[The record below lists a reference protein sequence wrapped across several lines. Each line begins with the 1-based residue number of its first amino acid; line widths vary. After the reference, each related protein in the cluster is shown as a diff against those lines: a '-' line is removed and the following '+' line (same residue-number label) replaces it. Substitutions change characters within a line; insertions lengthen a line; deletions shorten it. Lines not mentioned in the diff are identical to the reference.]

1 MLKDTMWSLLCM
13 ILYFI
18 RSLFDRFVNYILELY
33 WGPKKTCP
41 PLRKDFFI
49 TKSAVE
55 IAELIR
61 NQDITVYQV
70 VNGYINR
77 IIETNPVLNAVIDGP
92 FMEALDEAQLIDDRI
107 SKGLISED
115 EFNEKPFLGVPFST
129 KDSTAVGGK
138 LHTLGITARR
148 NYKAKEDAE
157 CVRLMKE
164 AGAIIIATSSIP
176 EINRWFVLSLAFQD
190 KNSNKFH
197 FISGK
202 KQGTI
207 SSAKQIIHTI

>member
-1 MLKDTMWSLLCM
+1 M
-13 ILYFI
+13 
-18 RSLFDRFVNYILELY
+18 VLEWY
-33 WGPKKTCP
+33 WGQKKSCP

-70 VNGYINR
+70 VNAYINR

-92 FMEALDEAQLIDDRI
+92 FMEALDEAQAIDERI
-107 SKGLISED
+107 FNGLISEE
-115 EFNEKPFLGVPFST
+115 EFSDKPFLGVPFTT
-129 KDSTAVGGK
+129 KDSTAVAGK
-138 LHTLGITARR
+138 LHTLGITARK
-148 NYKAKEDAE
+148 NYKAKDDAE

-176 EINRWFVLSLAFQD
+176 EINRW
-190 KNSNKFH
+190 
-197 FISGK
+197 
-202 KQGTI
+202 
-207 SSAKQIIHTI
+207 